1 MNSNF
6 EIDSLSDFDSDLW
19 SQTMIQLRQNA
30 EQERDIFFFEKSTIY
45 TKNAKTRSREA
56 ELHVR
61 YHELKMEIIE
71 FSCRERFEWMKIYS
85 EPNEIEQF
93 MEGFRAKLDE
103 FEKVRFYN
111 YLSEN
116 ACLEMFMQHESCF
129 SNAIK

>member
-1 MNSNF
+1 MKNRLLYKKRENLAL
-6 EIDSLSDFDSDLW
+6 EAQALG
-19 SQTMIQLRQNA
+19 LRVKLKAA
-30 EQERDIFFFEKSTIY
+30 ENKL
-45 TKNAKTRSREA
+45 REA